1 MMWIIGIWTPTHNRT
16 RWKAEAWEKNRKM
29 LQEKKQYFLLKFDIW
44 IFCKHLTIWLSIFN
58 ANIQ

>member
-1 MMWIIGIWTPTHNRT
+1 MMWIVGDGTPTHNWT
-16 RWKAEAWEKNRKM
+16 RWKAEAWEKT
-29 LQEKKQYFLLKFDIW
+29 EKQYFLLKFDIW